1 MLICVPKADYRK
13 VSDGEII
20 ALFTDDSFIG
30 YASVLTVLEKI
41 IILDVSKKI
50 ATLYEDL
57 VKSNK
62 MVDFHI
68 YWKGLAIKVL

>member
-30 YASVLTVLEKI
+30 YASILAVLEKI

-50 ATLYEDL
+50 AKMYEEL
-57 VKSNK
+57 VKNNRV
-62 MVDFHI
+62 VDFHI
-68 YWKGLAIKVL
+68 Y

>member
-50 ATLYEDL
+50 AKLYEDL

-68 YWKGLAIKVL
+68 Y

>member
-68 YWKGLAIKVL
+68 Y